1 MHLYEDE
8 KESLSAI
15 DWLGHLHYQ
24 ICNGGMAQACY
35 NGYVDDVIDVY
46 GSFNKWVEELK
57 KEVDESTEEGK
68 MAIKAATMIAQKV
81 DDIPKVK
88 NCMDCDG
95 SGYTEYEEEDE
106 DGETQTIE
114 EPCDTCGGQGFYDVD
129 DYKDVDLDDDNW
141 DNRYYTEIE
150 SEPIDKLTNQSST
163 HSVVLD
169 AIKGVKESMDI
180 KEAKQILNENGYRLV
195 EAVSYLGQAK
205 QIAQRLGYFA
215 FIDEDGKLVIHD
227 DKRNIA
233 EIDSIDYTDNYGKL
247 RVALDN
253 LGGATGHGVKYK
265 ISDDGICLYVKEF

>member
-8 KESLSAI
+8 KESLTAI
-15 DWLGHLHYQ
+15 DWLGNLHYQ
-24 ICNGGMAQACY
+24 ICNGGMAQACF

-46 GSFNKWVEELK
+46 GSFDKWVEQLK
-57 KEVDESTEEGK
+57 KEVDESTEEGQ

-106 DGETQTIE
+106 DGEPQTIE
-114 EPCDTCGGQGFYDVD
+114 EPCDTCGGQGFYDVE
-129 DYKDVDLDDDNW
+129 DYRDVDLDDDNW

-169 AIKGVKESMDI
+169 AIKGVKESMDF
-180 KEAKQILNENGYRLV
+180 KEAKQILNENGYLLV
-195 EAVSYLGQAK
+195 EAISYLGQAK
-205 QIAQRLGYFA
+205 QIAQRLGYVA
-215 FIDEDGKLVIHD
+215 FIDKDGKLVIHD
-227 DKRNIA
+227 NKRNIA

-247 RVALDN
+247 RSALDN
-253 LGGATGHGVKYK
+253 LGGATGHGVNYE
-265 ISDDGICLYVKEF
+265 ISDDGICLYVNEF

>member
-8 KESLSAI
+8 KESLTAI
-15 DWLGHLHYQ
+15 DWLGNLHYQ
-24 ICNGGMAQACY
+24 ICNGGMAQACF

-46 GSFNKWVEELK
+46 GSFDKWVAQLK
-57 KEVDESTEEGK
+57 KEVDESTEEGQ

-129 DYKDVDLDDDNW
+129 DYRDVDLDDDNW
-141 DNRYYTEIE
+141 DNKYYTEIE

-169 AIKGVKESMDI
+169 AIKGVKESMDF

-195 EAVSYLGQAK
+195 EAISYLGQAK
-205 QIAQRLGYFA
+205 QIAQRLGYVA
-215 FIDEDGKLVIHD
+215 FIDKDGKLVIHD
-227 DKRNIA
+227 NKRNIA

-247 RVALDN
+247 RSALDN
-253 LGGATGHGVKYK
+253 LGGATGHGVNYE
-265 ISDDGICLYVKEF
+265 ISDDGICLYVNEF

>member
-15 DWLGHLHYQ
+15 DWLGNLHYQ

-46 GSFNKWVEELK
+46 GSFDKWVAQLK
-57 KEVDESTEEGK
+57 KEVDESTEEGQ

-88 NCMDCDG
+88 NCLDCDG
-95 SGYTEYEEEDE
+95 SGYTDYEEEDE

-114 EPCDTCGGQGFYDVD
+114 EPCDTCGSQGFYDVE
-129 DYKDVDLDDDNW
+129 DYRDVDLDDDGW
-141 DNRYYTEIE
+141 DYKYYSEIE

-169 AIKGVKESMDI
+169 AIKGVKESMDF
-180 KEAKQILNENGYRLV
+180 KVAKQILNENGYRLV

-205 QIAQRLGYFA
+205 QIAQRLGYVA
-215 FIDEDGKLVIHD
+215 FIDKDGKLVIHD
-227 DKRNIA
+227 DKRNFA

-247 RVALDN
+247 RSALDN
-253 LGGATGHGVKYK
+253 LGGASGHGVNYE
-265 ISDDGICLYVKEF
+265 ISDDGICLYVNEF

>member
-46 GSFNKWVEELK
+46 GSFDKWVAQLK
-57 KEVDESTEEGK
+57 KEVDESTEEGQ

-95 SGYTEYEEEDE
+95 SGYTDYEEEDE

-114 EPCDTCGGQGFYDVD
+114 EPCDTCGGQGFYDVE
-129 DYKDVDLDDDNW
+129 DYRDVDLDDDGW
-141 DNRYYTEIE
+141 DDKYYIEIE

-169 AIKGVKESMDI
+169 AIRGQNESYMSM
-180 KEAKQILNENGYRLV
+180 KEAKEYLNSKGFIL
-195 EAVSYLGQAK
+195 
-205 QIAQRLGYFA
+205 
-215 FIDEDGKLVIHD
+215 EDS
-227 DKRNIA
+227 N
-233 EIDSIDYTDNYGKL
+233 N
-247 RVALDN
+247 
-253 LGGATGHGVKYK
+253 
-265 ISDDGICLYVKEF
+265 